1 MPERS
6 RRILFA
12 LNEPGYFRFYGPTIV
27 ELERRGW
34 DVSLVYGKPEKRG
47 PDLDVPVNAGD
58 RVRSLGTL
66 PGDVSPLAKNLR
78 IAVDCARYLEPAF
91 DNAEYLRR
99 RAERELSPG
108 FAFIKRIR
116 RAPRLVISAAIGLA
130 RLVERL
136 LPVNE
141 AKRDFLKTLQPD
153 LVVVSPLVIIGG
165 SGVQETEVVK
175 AARALGIPTVVGVA
189 SWDHLT
195 SKGLIRVVPD
205 AVVVWNAVQADEAE
219 RLHRI
224 PRNRIIVTGAQSFDR
239 WFDRPRP
246 DAIDAFRRGLG
257 IGANRRVLLLVGSSR
272 NMAPGDSEVQF
283 ARRWIAVLRKSNDA
297 QLRDAFVI
305 IRPHPGNT
313 EPWRDADLGDPQA
326 IVYPATYA
334 TGVLLSEADVD
345 TFWFSLLAS
354 SAVVGINT
362 SAMIEAAVVR
372 RPVFSVRDP
381 AFTHSQQQT
390 LHFAYLSSD
399 AGGFTVVA
407 DDLPEHVRQLE
418 QLFAA
423 GAPDLRQSD
432 AFVARFV
439 RPLGMTTDATM
450 HLCDALERVASA
462 RRVSRETA
470 DAVAVDT
477 PDAISPGR

>member
-1 MPERS
+1 M
-6 RRILFA
+6 
-12 LNEPGYFRFYGPTIV
+12 
-27 ELERRGW
+27 
-34 DVSLVYGKPEKRG
+34 
-47 PDLDVPVNAGD
+47 
-58 RVRSLGTL
+58 
-66 PGDVSPLAKNLR
+66 
-78 IAVDCARYLEPAF
+78 
-91 DNAEYLRR
+91 
-99 RAERELSPG
+99 
-108 FAFIKRIR
+108 
-116 RAPRLVISAAIGLA
+116 ISAAIGLA

-195 SKGLIRVVPD
+195 SKGLIRLVPD

-362 SAMIEAAVVR
+362 SAMIEAA
-372 RPVFSVRDP
+372 
-381 AFTHSQQQT
+381 
-390 LHFAYLSSD
+390 
-399 AGGFTVVA
+399 
-407 DDLPEHVRQLE
+407 
-418 QLFAA
+418 
-423 GAPDLRQSD
+423 
-432 AFVARFV
+432 
-439 RPLGMTTDATM
+439 
-450 HLCDALERVASA
+450 ASA
-462 RRVSRETA
+462 GQYSLSAIRLSRTASSRRCILHIYRPTRAVS
-470 DAVAVDT
+470 
-477 PDAISPGR
+477 PWSPMISRSMCDNWNSCLPQVPPTFGRATRSLRASYGRSA